1 MSIRTPL
8 TGANKAAVVDSVP
21 ANVDPTGRFSIRAD
35 LYRLYRPTYPG
46 EAILPML
53 MAECAL
59 GDAMASSN
67 NPVTVADIGSGTGIS
82 SRLFLTSA
90 SISKSL
96 SEAGKSMLLYGVEP
110 NEPMRKGAEDD
121 LREFE
126 QTEGDPAEAG
136 KVFWNSVDGSA
147 ETTNLPDNSID
158 MLVAFQAGH
167 WFKTAPTVD
176 EFRRILRTSD
186 KPNL

>member
-1 MSIRTPL
+1 
-8 TGANKAAVVDSVP
+8 
-21 ANVDPTGRFSIRAD
+21 
-35 LYRLYRPTYPG
+35 
-46 EAILPML
+46 
-53 MAECAL
+53 
-59 GDAMASSN
+59 MASEDS

-96 SEAGKSMLLYGVEP
+96 SEAGKSMNLYGVEP

-126 QTEGDPAEAG
+126 LAGGQKGVPG
-136 KVFWNSVDGSA
+136 KVYWNSVDGSA
-147 ETTNLPDNSID
+147 ESTHLPDNSMD

-167 WFKTAPTVD
+167 WFKTSPTVD
-176 EFRRILRTSD
+176 EFRRILRPSS